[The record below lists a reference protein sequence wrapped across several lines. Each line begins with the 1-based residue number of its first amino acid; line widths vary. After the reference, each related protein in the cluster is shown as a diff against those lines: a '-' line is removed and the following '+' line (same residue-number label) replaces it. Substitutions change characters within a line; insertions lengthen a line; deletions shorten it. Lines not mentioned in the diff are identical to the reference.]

1 MASPRPRGVDPPL
14 QVSILSQSANLIVS
28 IHTAL
33 DDGQLMRLQ
42 RELIDTIGRQRSRG
56 VVIDVAAIDVLDS
69 FAVRTLTDLSHMA
82 RLRGAE
88 TVVVGIAAEVAMAMV
103 RLSLRT
109 GDLRTAL
116 DLEEGIEL
124 LSRINNHPSGAAGDR
139 PRSRP

>member
-1 MASPRPRGVDPPL
+1 MASPRAPGLEPPL
-14 QVSILSQSANLIVS
+14 QVSILSQGANLIVS

-33 DDGQLMRLQ
+33 DDGQLVRLQ
-42 RELIDTIGRQRSRG
+42 RELIDTVGRQRARG
-56 VVIDVAAIDVLDS
+56 VVIDVAAVDVLDS
-69 FAVRTLTDLSHMA
+69 FAVRTLTDLAYMA

-124 LSRINNHPSGAAGDR
+124 LATITDVPGGAGSHR
-139 PRSRP
+139 PRSHP

>member
-1 MASPRPRGVDPPL
+1 MASPRPPGLEPPL
-14 QVSILSQSANLIVS
+14 QVSILSQGANLIVS

-124 LSRINNHPSGAAGDR
+124 LSRINNHPSGAAGDQ
-139 PRSRP
+139 PHGHP